1 MHRAQ
6 FVEEAELGWRAAGA
20 IERENEGP
28 SWMRRHII
36 TFRQIEQLVE
46 YESARAEFGR
56 PKGQMM

>member
-28 SWMRRHII
+28 IWMRRYII
-36 TFRQIEQLVE
+36 SMRQMDQLQD
-46 YESARAEFGR
+46 YESARAAFGR